1 MAKRHFLVF
10 RKFYY
15 NRADWNSIHEILDSL
30 KWIIWKIS
38 HYVGSNSWRMEC
50 LACKGCP
57 ICTYCAI
64 IFIPWQEELRLKD
77 DQKTRSGLIK
87 SVVFCA
93 SWNFHDSELFII
105 PNLYSFSPSAQAG
118 LPIVTMDAPNQR
130 SNGNWASYFFEI
142 DHIVVHSN
150 GKCGNGAMNCRLCPK
165 QIMFLI
171 HSNECL
177 WWYNYTMGTKDYDT
191 LITLLCIHQRFF
203 LIDNEPIEQKKKT
216 ERK

>member
-93 SWNFHDSELFII
+93 SWNFHDSELCLLAYLLFHR
-105 PNLYSFSPSAQAG
+105 LLRLGFQ
-118 LPIVTMDAPNQR
+118 LLQWMRQTRDQT
-130 SNGNWASYFFEI
+130 EI
-142 DHIVVHSN
+142 EPAISL
-150 GKCGNGAMNCRLCPK
+150 R
-165 QIMFLI
+165 
-171 HSNECL
+171 
-177 WWYNYTMGTKDYDT
+177 
-191 LITLLCIHQRFF
+191 LITLLFIPMENAETAQWIADFVQNKSCF
-203 LIDNEPIEQKKKT
+203 
-216 ERK
+216 